1 VFRVGSTALVVK
13 RKTRNNGNTRHTNLS
28 YRVCS
33 LCSSVPRRV
42 ALRTLCMDG
51 EARGHHT
58 ARSLQLYDYRTCI
71 TQLASSISSS
81 QSHWSSSHTRSCPTE
96 PSGGLA
102 SRSCEAGLSQV
113 HSHGARDHDHL
124 PTTANST
131 GGGSQSTTPL
141 NPFRRAGFTPS
152 LGVDDIAAACHF
164 ESCDCRVFCR
174 WRRLGGSGA
183 RMHSVTSQP
192 RCSQQHHHPIPHLQ
206 ACS

>member
-81 QSHWSSSHTRSCPTE
+81 QSHRSSSHTRSCPTE
-96 PSGGLA
+96 PSGWPHAAVKQDCRKVTHTAL
-102 SRSCEAGLSQV
+102 V
-113 HSHGARDHDHL
+113 TM
-124 PTTANST
+124 TTCQLHRRRESIHHAAQPLST
-131 GGGSQSTTPL
+131 GWVHTITRGG
-141 NPFRRAGFTPS
+141 
-152 LGVDDIAAACHF
+152 
-164 ESCDCRVFCR
+164 
-174 WRRLGGSGA
+174 
-183 RMHSVTSQP
+183 
-192 RCSQQHHHPIPHLQ
+192 
-206 ACS
+206 